1 MCCCVFWRYDGWIC
15 LPEGFLK
22 ASQNQRNYLLRDSAV
37 LDPNQ
42 FLHIIIPMITA
53 ITLCN
58 DIVNLISAN
67 AAALL

>member
-1 MCCCVFWRYDGWIC
+1 MCCLVFSDMAGC
-15 LPEGFLK
+15 LPEVFVK
-22 ASQNQRNYLLRDSAV
+22 ASQNQRNYLMRDSAV
-37 LDPNQ
+37 LDSNQ